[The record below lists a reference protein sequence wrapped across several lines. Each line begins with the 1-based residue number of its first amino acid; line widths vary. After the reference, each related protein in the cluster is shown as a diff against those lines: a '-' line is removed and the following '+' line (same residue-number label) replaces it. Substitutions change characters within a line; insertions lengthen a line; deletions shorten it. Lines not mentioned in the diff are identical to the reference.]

1 MASTKGN
8 DFCVCGGKYSKMTGW
23 IDASKRPSGKRA
35 FVSADFSDGSE
46 KATYTKKKNIECAHS
61 PPSTCAEAIF
71 QQQPKAEKK
80 LKELCAMLAKC
91 QIGFQNCTSG
101 LMPIIERELKKA
113 TEEQNKLGNDVE
125 YRFILFPAV
134 PIAPDDNNGTQTGVH
149 IS

>member
-1 MASTKGN
+1 MI
-8 DFCVCGGKYSKMTGW
+8 FVCGGKYSKMTGW

-91 QIGFQNCTSG
+91 QIGFQDRANG
-101 LMPIIERELKKA
+101 LMPIIQRELEKA
-113 TEEQNKLGNDVE
+113 VKEQNELGSDAE
-125 YRFILFPAV
+125 YRLILFPVIPAAMDRNSGDQV
-134 PIAPDDNNGTQTGVH
+134 
-149 IS
+149 